1 MQRIRP
7 WQMVTVVMAFMVMV
21 AGYWGLLQYQDKQE
35 REVEA
40 PQQLLM
46 ALQAVSE
53 GEASLSESMLEA
65 ERLRA
70 DLTERILAEL
80 VADLGESGHPDPE
93 NGALNLLQSAS
104 SYLQTQE
111 GLLSGLEK
119 TLTAVSNGDWQP
131 LIQQPDEWLIQIGE
145 ACLLLAYAGSE
156 PEHYWV
162 WVGLTAC
169 AQVENR

>member
-7 WQMVTVVMAFMVMV
+7 WQMVTVVMAFLVVV

-46 ALQAVSE
+46 ALQAVSQ
-53 GEASLSESMLEA
+53 GEASLSETMIEA

-70 DLTERILAEL
+70 DLMERIAIELVSDLAET
-80 VADLGESGHPDPE
+80 GHPDPE
-93 NGALNLLQSAS
+93 NGAQKLLQSAS

-111 GLLSGLEK
+111 GLMAGLEQ
-119 TLTAVSNGDWQP
+119 TLVAVSNGDWQP
-131 LIQQPDEWLIQIGE
+131 LIQQPEEWLVQIGE

-162 WVGLTAC
+162 WVSLTSC
-169 AQVENR
+169 ARAE